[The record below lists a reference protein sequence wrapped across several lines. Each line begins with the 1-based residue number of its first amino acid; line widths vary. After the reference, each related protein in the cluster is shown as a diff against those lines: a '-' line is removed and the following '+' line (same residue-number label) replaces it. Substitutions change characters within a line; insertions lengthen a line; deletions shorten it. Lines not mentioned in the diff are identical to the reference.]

1 MRAVNLIPSEQR
13 GGPGSGAGR
22 SEGGAYAV
30 LVALG
35 GLAILALLYGIAH
48 HRISSRQ
55 AQVSSLTAKAQQA
68 QTTAAQLAPYTSF
81 MALREQRM
89 QAVSQLV
96 DSRFDWAHAF
106 HELGR
111 VLPAGV
117 SVTSLDGTIAAVA
130 AKTATPA
137 ASAAAASPASTASS
151 GSSGS
156 GSSGSGSSGSGSSGS
171 GSSGSGSGGSG
182 SAGAPSG
189 ASSTAVTSATP
200 AGSLPTFTL
209 TGCSTSQATVA
220 LTLNR
225 LRLMDGVSEVTLQ
238 SSTKSSAT
246 GGSGGGG
253 CPTGYPVFTVQIS
266 FNPLPPA
273 SAARSSALRRSASAG
288 GTR

>member
-13 GGPGSGAGR
+13 GGPGSGTGR
-22 SEGGAYAV
+22 SDGGAYAV

-171 GSSGSGSGGSG
+171 GSGGSG